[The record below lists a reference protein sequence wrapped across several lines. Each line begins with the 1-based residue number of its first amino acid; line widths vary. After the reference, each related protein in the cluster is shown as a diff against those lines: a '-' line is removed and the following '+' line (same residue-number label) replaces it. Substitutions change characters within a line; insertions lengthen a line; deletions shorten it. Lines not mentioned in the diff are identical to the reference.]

1 MTGMK
6 TLKKLLFILALLP
19 GTSLTGSAQI
29 PVDSTQAKTDYQ
41 KARPQI
47 KGYNSAFYLLSDLNT
62 GLPER
67 PPGVNLQ
74 TPRACLEHFVRA
86 CREEAF
92 HKAAHAINFNM
103 MPAAQQQE
111 VAEARARE
119 LFYILS
125 KSVRIDWDLLSDRPD
140 GQINQGI
147 TAQQS
152 ITGQPLRS
160 INFGSLDLNG
170 QTLPLRIQ
178 RVRVEEQSPVWVVSA
193 NTVENII
200 PLYKAYGPSPLAQR
214 IPAWAKTEIMGIA
227 WWKIIGLAILI
238 TLCLL
243 IARLSQYLIN
253 KAVKRSEQPWVNELG
268 EKMGQPVALA
278 ISALLFYAGMKQ
290 VLSISGT
297 WSPYLYALLLIIVI
311 GSVTWLLMRSIDY
324 LMDRVA
330 ERKVG
335 DITNEENL
343 ESKRYLTMISVAR
356 KVIAFV
362 VIVLGIGAI
371 VSQFP
376 SLQNL
381 GLSLFA
387 SAGIATVILG
397 IAAQATLGNII
408 AGLQIAITKPVRI
421 GDWVLFEGE
430 YGAVEDIRF
439 TYLVI
444 NTWDKRR
451 VVVPLRY
458 FITHPFENW
467 TMYDAH
473 LLKPIVLHADYK
485 IDVNLVRNKFAELL
499 RAADAYDETLPPKVQ
514 VVDSSKESI
523 VIRALCSARNAPI
536 AWDLHCQLREDMVAY
551 IARLEA
557 GKYLAKERVK
567 LQH

>member
-1 MTGMK
+1 MK
-6 TLKKLLFILALLP
+6 TLNKLLFILALLP

-92 HKAAHAINFNM
+92 HKAAHALNFNM

>member
-1 MTGMK
+1 MK
-6 TLKKLLFILALLP
+6 TLIKPLYFLVFLLGTFFP
-19 GTSLTGSAQI
+19 GRAQI
-29 PVDSTQAKTDYQ
+29 PVDSTQARAEYQ
-41 KARPQI
+41 EARPQI
-47 KGYNSAFYLLSDLNT
+47 QGYNSAFYPLSALNT

-92 HKAAHAINFNM
+92 REAAHALNFNL

-140 GQINQGI
+140 GQINQEI
-147 TAQQS
+147 TAQQAV
-152 ITGQPLRS
+152 TGKPLRS

-214 IPAWAKTEIMGIA
+214 IPAWAKTEIIGIA

-243 IARLSQYLIN
+243 TARLSQYLIN
-253 KAVKRSEQPWVNELG
+253 TAVRRSEQTWANELG
-268 EKMGQPVALA
+268 EKMGQPAALA

-297 WSPYLYALLLIIVI
+297 WSPYLYALLLIVVI
-311 GSVTWLLMRSIDY
+311 GSITWLLMRTIDY

-362 VIVLGIGAI
+362 VIVLGIGAV

-408 AGLQIAITKPVRI
+408 AGLQIAFTKPVRI

-499 RAADAYDETLPPKVQ
+499 RAADAYDEALPPKVQ
-514 VVDSSKESI
+514 VVDSSKEAI
-523 VIRALCSARNAPI
+523 VIRALCSAKNAPV

-551 IARLEA
+551 IAELEA
-557 GKYLAKERVK
+557 GQYLAKERVK

>member
-92 HKAAHAINFNM
+92 HKAAHALNFNM

>member
-6 TLKKLLFILALLP
+6 ILKKLLFTLVHSCQALP
-19 GTSLTGSAQI
+19 SQE
-29 PVDSTQAKTDYQ
+29 V
-41 KARPQI
+41 
-47 KGYNSAFYLLSDLNT
+47 
-62 GLPER
+62 
-67 PPGVNLQ
+67 
-74 TPRACLEHFVRA
+74 PRACLEHFVRA
-86 CREEAF
+86 CREGAF
-92 HKAAHAINFNM
+92 HEAANALNFNL

-214 IPAWAKTEIMGIA
+214 IPVWAKTEIIGIA
-227 WWKIIGLAILI
+227 WWKIIGLVVLI

-278 ISALLFYAGMKQ
+278 ISALLFYGGMKQ

-297 WSPYLYALLLIIVI
+297 WSPYLYAFLLIIVI

-343 ESKRYLTMISVAR
+343 ESKRYLTLISVVR
-356 KVIAFV
+356 KVITFL
-362 VIVLGIGAI
+362 IIILGIGAV

-397 IAAQATLGNII
+397 IAAQSTLGNII

-473 LLKPIVLHADYK
+473 LLKPIVLHADYE
-485 IDVNLVRNKFAELL
+485 IDVNLVRISLPSYCALPTPMMKHCPL
-499 RAADAYDETLPPKVQ
+499 RC
-514 VVDSSKESI
+514 
-523 VIRALCSARNAPI
+523 R
-536 AWDLHCQLREDMVAY
+536 W
-551 IARLEA
+551 
-557 GKYLAKERVK
+557 
-567 LQH
+567 

>member
-1 MTGMK
+1 MK
-6 TLKKLLFILALLP
+6 TLIKPLYFLVFLLGTFFP
-19 GTSLTGSAQI
+19 GGAQI
-29 PVDSTQAKTDYQ
+29 PVDSTQVKAEYQ
-41 KARPQI
+41 EARPQI
-47 KGYNSAFYLLSDLNT
+47 QGYNSAFYPLSALNT

-92 HKAAHAINFNM
+92 REAAHALNFNL

-147 TAQQS
+147 TAQQAV
-152 ITGQPLRS
+152 TGKPLRS

-214 IPAWAKTEIMGIA
+214 IPAWAKTEIIGIA

-243 IARLSQYLIN
+243 TARLSQYLIN
-253 KAVKRSEQPWVNELG
+253 TAVRRSEQTWANELG
-268 EKMGQPVALA
+268 EKMGPPAALA

-297 WSPYLYALLLIIVI
+297 WSPYLYALLLIVVI
-311 GSVTWLLMRSIDY
+311 GSITWLLMRTIDY

-362 VIVLGIGAI
+362 VIILGIGAV

-408 AGLQIAITKPVRI
+408 AGLQIAFTKPVRI

-499 RAADAYDETLPPKVQ
+499 RAADAYDEALPPKVQ
-514 VVDSSKESI
+514 VVDSSKEAI
-523 VIRALCSARNAPI
+523 VIRALCSAKNAPV

-551 IARLEA
+551 IAELEA
-557 GKYLAKERVK
+557 GQYLAKERVK

>member
-1 MTGMK
+1 MK
-6 TLKKLLFILALLP
+6 ILKKLLFTLALLP
-19 GTSLTGSAQI
+19 GTSLAGSAQI
-29 PVDSTQAKTDYQ
+29 PVDSTQAKTNYQ

-47 KGYNSAFYLLSDLNT
+47 KGYNSAFYLLNDLNP

-86 CREEAF
+86 CRKGAF
-92 HKAAHAINFNM
+92 HEAAHALNFNL

-214 IPAWAKTEIMGIA
+214 IPVWAKTEIIGIA
-227 WWKIIGLAILI
+227 WWKIIGLVVLI

-343 ESKRYLTMISVAR
+343 ESKRYLTLISVVR
-356 KVIAFV
+356 KVITFL
-362 VIVLGIGAI
+362 IIILGIGAV

-397 IAAQATLGNII
+397 IAAQSTLGNII

-473 LLKPIVLHADYK
+473 LLKPIVLHADYE

>member
-1 MTGMK
+1 MK

-92 HKAAHAINFNM
+92 HKAAHALNFNM

-268 EKMGQPVALA
+268 ENMGQPVALA

>member
-92 HKAAHAINFNM
+92 HKAAHALNFNM

-268 EKMGQPVALA
+268 ENMGQPVALA

>member
-1 MTGMK
+1 MK
-6 TLKKLLFILALLP
+6 TLRKLLFALAFIFC
-19 GTSLTGSAQI
+19 TSFRGGAQV
-29 PVDSTQAKTDYQ
+29 PVDSTQVTAGYQ
-41 KARPQI
+41 QDRPQI
-47 KGYNSAFYLLSDLNT
+47 QGYNQAFYKISALNT

-74 TPRACLEHFVRA
+74 TPRACLEHFVRT
-86 CREEAF
+86 CRERAF
-92 HKAAHAINFNM
+92 RKAAHALNFNLV
-103 MPAAQQQE
+103 PAEQQQE
-111 VAEARARE
+111 IAEERAQE

-147 TAQQS
+147 TARQAV
-152 ITGQPLRS
+152 TGKPLRS

-178 RVRVEEQSPVWVVSA
+178 RVRVKEQSPAWVVSA

-214 IPAWAKTEIMGIA
+214 IPAWAKAEVIGIA
-227 WWKIIGLAILI
+227 WWKIIGLAVLI

-253 KAVKRSEQPWVNELG
+253 KAVKRSEQTWVNELG

-343 ESKRYLTMISVAR
+343 ESKRYLTLISVVR
-356 KVIAFV
+356 KVITFL
-362 VIVLGIGAI
+362 IIILGIGAV

-397 IAAQATLGNII
+397 IAAQSTLGNII
-408 AGLQIAITKPVRI
+408 AGLQIAITKPARI
-421 GDWVLFEGE
+421 GDWVLFDGE
-430 YGAVEDIRF
+430 YGTVEDIRF

-485 IDVNLVRNKFAELL
+485 IDVNLIRNKFAELL
-499 RAADAYDETLPPKVQ
+499 RAADAYDEALPPKVQ

-551 IARLEA
+551 IAKLEA
-557 GKYLAKERVK
+557 GKYLARERVQI
-567 LQH
+567 QH

>member
-92 HKAAHAINFNM
+92 HKAAHALNFNM

-200 PLYKAYGPSPLAQR
+200 PLYKADGPSPLAQR

>member
-92 HKAAHAINFNM
+92 HKAAHALNFNM

-253 KAVKRSEQPWVNELG
+253 KAVKHSEQPWVNELG

>member
-1 MTGMK
+1 MK

-92 HKAAHAINFNM
+92 HKAAHALNFNM

>member
-1 MTGMK
+1 MK
-6 TLKKLLFILALLP
+6 TLIKPLYFLVFLL
-19 GTSLTGSAQI
+19 GTSFPGRAQI
-29 PVDSTQAKTDYQ
+29 PVDSTQARAEYQ
-41 KARPQI
+41 EARSQI
-47 KGYNSAFYLLSDLNT
+47 QGYNSAFYPLSALNT

-92 HKAAHAINFNM
+92 REAAHALNFNL

-147 TAQQS
+147 TAQQAV
-152 ITGQPLRS
+152 TGKPLRS

-170 QTLPLRIQ
+170 QPLPLRIQ

-214 IPAWAKTEIMGIA
+214 IPAWAKTEIIGIA

-253 KAVKRSEQPWVNELG
+253 TAVRRSEQTWANELG
-268 EKMGQPVALA
+268 EKMGQPAALA

-297 WSPYLYALLLIIVI
+297 WSPYLYALLLIVVI
-311 GSVTWLLMRSIDY
+311 GSITWLLMRTIDY

-362 VIVLGIGAI
+362 VIVLGIGAV

-408 AGLQIAITKPVRI
+408 AGLQIAFTKPVRI

-430 YGAVEDIRF
+430 YGTVEDIRF

-499 RAADAYDETLPPKVQ
+499 RAADAYDEALPPKVQ
-514 VVDSSKESI
+514 VVDSSKEAI
-523 VIRALCSARNAPI
+523 VIRALCSAKNAPV

-551 IARLEA
+551 IAELEA
-557 GKYLAKERVK
+557 GQYLAKERVK

>member
-6 TLKKLLFILALLP
+6 ILKKLLFTLALLP
-19 GTSLTGSAQI
+19 GTYLAGSAQI
-29 PVDSTQAKTDYQ
+29 PVDSTQAKTNYQ

-47 KGYNSAFYLLSDLNT
+47 KGYNSAFYLLNDLNT

-86 CREEAF
+86 CREGAF
-92 HKAAHAINFNM
+92 HEAAHALNFNL

-214 IPAWAKTEIMGIA
+214 IPVWAKTEIIGIA
-227 WWKIIGLAILI
+227 WWKIIGLVVLI

-343 ESKRYLTMISVAR
+343 ESKRYLTLISVVR
-356 KVIAFV
+356 KVITFL
-362 VIVLGIGAI
+362 IIILGIGAV

-397 IAAQATLGNII
+397 IAAQSTLGNII

-473 LLKPIVLHADYK
+473 LLKPIVLHADYE